1 MATISSMGVGSG
13 IDVRGLVDELV
24 AAERKPSEQR
34 IERREQRLE
43 AEISGLG
50 KLQGAL
56 EEFGAALDGLNQAA
70 DFRQVDAQV
79 GDETLLSASAN
90 RNAPPG
96 SYDVNVV
103 QLAQSQRM
111 ATNADLFGEGFSAG
125 SDSLGVG
132 SITLRFGAGDAQTSE
147 TFSLEE
153 GADTL
158 QDLRAAINAQ
168 STNVR
173 ATVVD
178 DGEGPRLV
186 LTSTQPGEQNAI
198 TGIDVDIDDENAL
211 LNNLRTDVS
220 ALAQGQ
226 ANDQFTLLRQS
237 QNAKLE
243 VDGLTITR
251 PTNDISGVIDG
262 VDLTLSG
269 IGDTR
274 VNVSEK
280 TGIAR
285 EAVDGF
291 VEAYNALRSQMNE
304 LNAFD
309 PESGESGLL
318 NGDATLRGVQSRL
331 SQMLGNTV
339 EGMEGGVRALADIGI
354 TTDRD
359 GTLQVNDFQLDTAL
373 SENRDAVIR
382 LFTQEEGGI
391 ASRMDGLVKEFTDRD
406 SIIRSRT
413 ETLQQSLSGLTE
425 DRERLDRRMDRVEAR
440 YVSQFSAM
448 DAMVAQMNQTS
459 EFLDNQ
465 LAALNS
471 NNK

>member
-24 AAERKPSEQR
+24 AAERKAPEQR

-56 EEFGAALDGLNQAA
+56 EEFGSALNNLKQPA
-70 DFRQVDAQV
+70 DFRQVDARV
-79 GDETLLSASAN
+79 ADESVLSASAS

-96 SYDVNVV
+96 SYDVEVV
-103 QLAQSQRM
+103 KLAQAQRM
-111 ATNADLFGEGFSAG
+111 ATNADLFGAGFSAG
-125 SDSLGVG
+125 SDSLGAG
-132 SITLRFGAGDAQTSE
+132 SITLRFGDGQVSE

-173 ATVVD
+173 ANVVD
-178 DGEGPRLV
+178 DGNGPRLV
-186 LTSTQPGEQNAI
+186 LSSTQPGEQNAI
-198 TGIDVDIDDENAL
+198 TAIDVDIDDESAAL
-211 LNNLRTDVS
+211 NLLQTDLSGVGEDES
-220 ALAQGQ
+220 NGG
-226 ANDQFTLLRQS
+226 FTLLRQS
-237 QNAKLE
+237 QNAELL
-243 VDGLTITR
+243 VDGLRVTR
-251 PTNDISGVIDG
+251 PTNEISGVIEG
-262 VDLTLSG
+262 VDLTLTG
-269 IGDTR
+269 VERTR

-280 TGIAR
+280 PGIAR

-291 VEAYNALRSQMNE
+291 VEAYNALRSQLNE

-309 PESGESGLL
+309 PETGESGLL
-318 NGDATLRGVQSRL
+318 NGDATLRGVQGRL
-331 SQMLGNTV
+331 AQMLGNAV
-339 EGMEGGVRALADIGI
+339 EGMEGNVRALADIGI

-359 GTLQVNDFQLDTAL
+359 GSLRVNDFRLDAAL
-373 SENRDAVIR
+373 SDNRDAVVQ
-382 LFTQEEGGI
+382 LFTQENDGI
-391 ASRMDGLVKEFTDRD
+391 ASRLEGVVKEFTDRD

-413 ETLQQSLSGLTE
+413 ETLRQSLSGLAD

-440 YVSQFSAM
+440 YIAQFSAM

-465 LAALNS
+465 LAALN
-471 NNK
+471 NNRK